1 MRFLS
6 GLNLQWRFDR
16 SWLSVVRNDNNM
28 DLMASTQDH
37 RATLAPKTALLIG
50 ADPEVESAL
59 SSILNPEG
67 WRLEKASGNDDA
79 FALAKSR
86 FFDLIITG
94 RHTSGREDVAFLRRI
109 RSVRPHTRMIILAD
123 DSTPADVIASM
134 REYAFGYLSKS
145 FSMDSLNEIVQ
156 MALDS
161 PAWDDGIEIV
171 SATPQWIK
179 LHVRCEVQAADRLLQ
194 FMREIADLDLPED
207 ERKDVGI
214 AFREMVLNAM
224 EHGGQF
230 DPTQYVEI
238 SYVRTSHMV
247 MCRIKDPGQGFSLEE
262 IRHAAVGNP
271 PEDPT
276 AHISIRNELGM
287 RPGGFGVML
296 AKHLLDDL
304 VYSEKGNEVLLVK
317 YLSPGAS
324 PKP

>member
-1 MRFLS
+1 MTATEAL
-6 GLNLQWRFDR
+6 
-16 SWLSVVRNDNNM
+16 
-28 DLMASTQDH
+28 AST
-37 RATLAPKTALLIG
+37 LVPSPKTALLIG

-59 SSILNPEG
+59 ADILNPEG
-67 WRLEKASGNDDA
+67 WALQKAVGNDDA
-79 FALAKSR
+79 FVLAKTR
-86 FFDLIITG
+86 IFDLVITG
-94 RHTSGREDVAFLRRI
+94 RHTSGREDVAFLRKI
-109 RSVRPHTRMIILAD
+109 RGVRPHTRMIILAD
-123 DSTPADVIASM
+123 ESTPADVIGSM

-145 FSMDSLNEIVQ
+145 FSMDSLAEIVQ

-179 LHVRCEVQAADRLLQ
+179 LHVRCEVQTADRVLH
-194 FMREIADLDLPED
+194 FMSEIAELNLPDD
-207 ERKDVGI
+207 ERRDVGI
-214 AFREMVLNAM
+214 AFREMLLNAM

-247 MCRIKDPGQGFSLEE
+247 MCRIKDPGQGFTLEE

-276 AHISIRNELGM
+276 AHISIREEQGM

-296 AKHLLDDL
+296 AKHLVDDL
-304 VYSEKGNEVLLVK
+304 VYNEKGNEVLLVK
-317 YLSPGAS
+317 YLNQTTGQNA
-324 PKP
+324 

>member
-1 MRFLS
+1 MTATR
-6 GLNLQWRFDR
+6 
-16 SWLSVVRNDNNM
+16 
-28 DLMASTQDH
+28 ASSP
-37 RATLAPKTALLIG
+37 APSPKTALLIG
-50 ADPEVESAL
+50 ADSEVESAL
-59 SSILNPEG
+59 AGILNPEG
-67 WRLEKASGNDDA
+67 WALQKAVGNDDA
-79 FALAKSR
+79 FVLAKSR
-86 FFDLIITG
+86 IFDLIITG

-109 RSVRPHTRMIILAD
+109 RGVRPHTRMIILAD
-123 DSTPADVIASM
+123 ESTPADVIGSM

-145 FSMDSLNEIVQ
+145 FSMDSLGEIVQ
-156 MALDS
+156 MALAS

-179 LHVRCEVQAADRLLQ
+179 LHVRCEVQAADRVLH
-194 FMREIADLDLPED
+194 FMGEIADLDLPDD
-207 ERKDVGI
+207 ERRDVGI
-214 AFREMVLNAM
+214 AFREMLLNAM

-247 MCRIKDPGQGFSLEE
+247 MCRIKDPGQGFTLEE

-276 AHISIRNELGM
+276 AHISIREEQGM

-296 AKHLLDDL
+296 AKHLVDDL

-317 YLSPGAS
+317 YLNSPAGQNA
-324 PKP
+324 

>member
-1 MRFLS
+1 MS
-6 GLNLQWRFDR
+6 ATP
-16 SWLSVVRNDNNM
+16 
-28 DLMASTQDH
+28 ASTP
-37 RATLAPKTALLIG
+37 APSLKAVLLIG

-67 WRLEKASGNDDA
+67 WRLQKASGNDDA
-79 FALAKSR
+79 FALAKLR
-86 FFDLIITG
+86 AFDLIITG

-123 DSTPADVIASM
+123 DSTPTDVIASM
-134 REYAFGYLSKS
+134 REYAFGYLSKR
-145 FSMDSLNEIVQ
+145 FSMESLNETVQ
-156 MALDS
+156 LALNS
-161 PAWDDGIEIV
+161 PAWDDGIEVV

-179 LHVRCEVQAADRLLQ
+179 LHVRCERQAADRLLQ
-194 FMREIADLDLPED
+194 FMAEIADLDLPED
-207 ERKDVGI
+207 ERRDVGI
-214 AFREMVLNAM
+214 AFREMLLNAM
-224 EHGGQF
+224 EHGGNF

-276 AHISIRNELGM
+276 AHMAVRNERGM

-296 AKHLLDDL
+296 AQHMVDDL
-304 VYSEKGNEVLLVK
+304 IYGEKGNEVLLVK
-317 YLSPGAS
+317 YLRPVAGQDPGS
-324 PKP
+324 